1 MSFLGWVMVGMLA
14 GHVRFEKAACED
26 VIPCSVLLLSPTT
39 LYFTANGASLHLR
52 ANRATDWGPQNIAK
66 VV

>member
-14 GHVRFEKAACED
+14 GHVRFEKAACGG
-26 VIPCSVLLLSPTT
+26 VSPCSVLLLRPTT
-39 LYFTANGASLHLR
+39 LYFTANGAGLHLR
-52 ANRATDWGPQNIAK
+52 ANQATGWGPENIAK